1 MYRCVWG
8 VRSVREGLQVVHISF
23 DRANLMSGVVP
34 RHRFAERARAQR
46 HARIHHSHPSGELR
60 PLHPM
65 PGLEVLFS
73 FFS

>member
-1 MYRCVWG
+1 MRMGCA
-8 VRSVREGLQVVHISF
+8 E
-23 DRANLMSGVVP
+23 RAGGIASGAHFFRPRQLMSGVVP

-46 HARIHHSHPSGELR
+46 HTRIHHSHPSGELR